1 MSPVSP
7 AAAMARAVGRRPD
20 AEATAVLVRFTTPR
34 LSWRGCSGVA
44 DLRTGTPAEVGHR
57 FRIGGVTKTF
67 VAATVLGLAADGRL
81 GLDDPVGAYLPGLLP
96 EAVTVRRLL
105 DHTSG
110 LADVSDVR
118 YNDTPWFLAHR
129 FDTFTP
135 AELIDRAVRQ
145 PLLFPPGTG
154 QQITR
159 ANYVIAGMIVER
171 VTGAPYADEITR
183 RILRPLGLDA
193 TSLPGDDP
201 HIRQAHIHGYDDGV
215 DVTAHSPS
223 IHGAAGEMISTVGDL
238 DRFLAALLGGGLL
251 PGRWRDELL
260 RVPAVPYRLGG
271 PAFAGAG
278 LDRAVLPD
286 GTTVWGMAGV
296 VHGALSG
303 ISATADGRR
312 RLTYL
317 VAPTI
322 RGALRVPPPV
332 HRLLSAAFP
341 SFPPLPVPRRPP
353 P

>member
-1 MSPVSP
+1 MTPATAMS
-7 AAAMARAVGRRPD
+7 RAVGRRPD
-20 AEATAVLVRFTTPR
+20 AEATAVLVRLTTPDG
-34 LSWRGCSGVA
+34 SWHGRSGVA
-44 DLRTGTPAEVGHR
+44 DLRTGAPAEHGHR

-81 GLDDPVGAYLPGLLP
+81 ALDDPVTAYLPGLLP
-96 EAVTVRRLL
+96 AAVTVRHLL

-118 YNDTPWFLAHR
+118 YHDTAWFLAHR

-135 AELIDRAVRQ
+135 GDLIGRALRE

-159 ANYVIAGMIVER
+159 ANYVIAGLLVER
-171 VTGAPYADEITR
+171 VTGAPYAGEITR
-183 RILRPLGLDA
+183 RILHPLGLHD

-201 HIRQAHIHGYDDGV
+201 HIGAPHVHGYDDGV

-238 DRFLAALLGGGLL
+238 DRFLAALLAGDLL
-251 PGRWRDELL
+251 PRRWRDELL

-278 LDRAVLPD
+278 LDRAILPD
-286 GTTVWGMAGV
+286 GTVVWGMAGV

-303 ISATADGRR
+303 ISATPDART

-317 VAPTI
+317 VAPTA
-322 RGALRVPPPV
+322 RGTQRIPPPV
-332 HRLLSAAFP
+332 HRLLRAAFP
-341 SFPPLPVPRRPP
+341 AFPPLPVPRP
-353 P
+353 